1 MRSGALCG
9 RSRDKFPLT
18 ERQCRQDE
26 KPWQIFGL
34 LVSHRIRA
42 IVSLRLCIFAAVSFF
57 APRAVEA
64 QAHGTAAP
72 EFQDLAAVVKIDRGA
87 TCLDSEELV
96 EHVSSWLG
104 TDRVSAPLAIEVHGS
119 AHFARTVWFR
129 IRRGNQTLAERRFD
143 PAPARCADL
152 HAAVGLAIALA
163 LKVSLLDS
171 LIGART
177 YGDAG
182 ASRPFR
188 IVVQALAGFAVVPGA
203 DFGVA
208 VGLQRSFAERFAARL
223 TALGLLGPYGDFR
236 HDQGR
241 FKTWLAAGRL
251 DVCSRLVDLRGLNL
265 SACVGIAAGGVY
277 ATGEAFPMSRHALI
291 QYVAVA
297 NAIELDVD
305 LGASWSLAITIDVL
319 VPLRRTSF
327 VVRDQAGTVT
337 AAHDL
342 ASAGALLAIG
352 PAYHF

>member
-1 MRSGALCG
+1 
-9 RSRDKFPLT
+9 
-18 ERQCRQDE
+18 
-26 KPWQIFGL
+26 
-34 LVSHRIRA
+34 
-42 IVSLRLCIFAAVSFF
+42 VSFF
-57 APRAVEA
+57 APTAVEA
-64 QAHGTAAP
+64 QAKAAP
-72 EFQDLAAVVKIDRGA
+72 AQELAAVVKIDRGA
-87 TCLDSEELV
+87 TCLDSGELV

-119 AHFARTVWFR
+119 PHFARVVWFR
-129 IRRGNQTLAERRFD
+129 IRRGDEILAERRFD

-163 LKVSLLDS
+163 LKVSLLDW

-177 YGDAG
+177 YAE

-188 IVVQALAGFAVVPGA
+188 LATQALAGLAVVPGVE
-203 DFGVA
+203 FGI
-208 VGLQRSFAERFAARL
+208 GLSLQRSFAERFAARL
-223 TALGLLGPYGDFR
+223 TAIGLVGPYGDFQ

-251 DVCSRLVDLRGLNL
+251 DVCSRFIDLDSLDV
-265 SACVGIAAGGVY
+265 SACVGVAAGGVY

-297 NAIELDVD
+297 NALELDVE
-305 LGASWSLAITIDVL
+305 LSASWSLAIAIDVL

-327 VVRDQAGTVT
+327 VVRDQAGMVI

-342 ASAGALLAIG
+342 ASAGALIAIG